1 MNNIYDILVYNGS
14 SSKDFLT
21 IFFNCYLAVPGSL
34 LGLSRGSCLTNPM
47 LITAFSTNLTQ
58 RSPGSPGAS

>member
-21 IFFNCYLAVPGSL
+21 IFLTAIWLSQGHFWAFLEGAAL
-34 LGLSRGSCLTNPM
+34 LTRC
-47 LITAFSTNLTQ
+47 
-58 RSPGSPGAS
+58 